1 MKNKQTPGA
10 FGNKDKKNSKDNSI
24 DEVFTLVENMRTKY
38 NLQAIS
44 FNPETYIKGERLYQI
59 YKLPHDEKM
68 EGVIREVVD
77 MILLMAKVENLSEL
91 EKGKQFGLLF
101 NSLMMQGLIMKQY
114 NGEKVEVF
122 EESALAIREAAEIED
137 DFKDIESGLTLK
149 DAMDILKALKN

>member
-10 FGNKDKKNSKDNSI
+10 FGNKGKKNSKDNSI
-24 DEVFTLVENMRTKY
+24 DEVFTLMQNMRTQY
-38 NLQAIS
+38 NLPPIS
-44 FNPETYIKGERLYQI
+44 FIPETYIKGERLYQI

-122 EESALAIREAAEIED
+122 EEADLAANEMVELFERAIEN
-137 DFKDIESGLTLK
+137 K
-149 DAMDILKALKN
+149 